1 MHTRISKQ
9 DWLNEMSDAT
19 FVLSQ
24 TILGTDDYTV
34 KTKEPDFPK
43 DDVLGAYIPLV
54 GEKDA
59 VLIGVLSNQQGMKE
73 LAQSFL
79 GLEPGAEELSKEDI
93 VDAIKEILNILCGI
107 VKRQMVEHNPIL
119 KSGLPV
125 FVEGYFE
132 LRKNQEFSCSLV
144 EIGEVKIHLIIIRSQ
159 SEGFQQD
166 EPQGCDVDAK
176 MTAQDWLNEMSD
188 ATFELSQTI
197 LGIDDYAVKTKEPHF
212 PQDDVLGTYIPLVG
226 EGDAVLI
233 GILSN
238 QQGMQELARSFLGLE
253 PGDNELTKEDM
264 VDAVGEVLN
273 ILCGIVKRRI
283 IDRRPVLWTGMPNFI
298 EGNIELTKNQES
310 ACALVE
316 IGTVKIYLI
325 VIRRLW
331 KTAITH

>member
-1 MHTRISKQ
+1 MHTRISK
-9 DWLNEMSDAT
+9 
-19 FVLSQ
+19 
-24 TILGTDDYTV
+24 
-34 KTKEPDFPK
+34 
-43 DDVLGAYIPLV
+43 
-54 GEKDA
+54 
-59 VLIGVLSNQQGMKE
+59 
-73 LAQSFL
+73 
-79 GLEPGAEELSKEDI
+79 
-93 VDAIKEILNILCGI
+93 
-107 VKRQMVEHNPIL
+107 
-119 KSGLPV
+119 
-125 FVEGYFE
+125 
-132 LRKNQEFSCSLV
+132 
-144 EIGEVKIHLIIIRSQ
+144 
-159 SEGFQQD
+159 
-166 EPQGCDVDAK
+166 
-176 MTAQDWLNEMSD
+176 QDWLNEMSD